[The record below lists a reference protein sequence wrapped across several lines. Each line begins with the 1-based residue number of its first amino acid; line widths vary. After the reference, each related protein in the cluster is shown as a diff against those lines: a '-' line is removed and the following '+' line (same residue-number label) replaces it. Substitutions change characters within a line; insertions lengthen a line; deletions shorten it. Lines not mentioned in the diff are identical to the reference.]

1 MNDSDCSVSDKMERD
16 IFCYLD
22 YSRKKS
28 GDEDKKKER
37 KSMFP
42 GSYDIEYAL
51 RVHTEM
57 ETQVRLLV
65 V

>member
-1 MNDSDCSVSDKMERD
+1 MTQTVRYQTRWKETFSATSIIQERNLEMK
-16 IFCYLD
+16 I
-22 YSRKKS
+22 
-28 GDEDKKKER
+28 KKER

-51 RVHTEM
+51 RVHSEM